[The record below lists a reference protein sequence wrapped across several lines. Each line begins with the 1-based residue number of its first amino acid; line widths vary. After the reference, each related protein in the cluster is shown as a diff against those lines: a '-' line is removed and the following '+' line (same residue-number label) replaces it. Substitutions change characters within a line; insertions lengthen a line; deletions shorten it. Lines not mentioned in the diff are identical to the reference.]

1 MKHGLT
7 LLALVLTLFALLS
20 PLTLRAAAP
29 KDWKADK
36 APEIRKLIRAERLL

>member
-7 LLALVLTLFALLS
+7 LLALVLTLFGLLS

-36 APEIRKLIRAERLL
+36 APEIRKPIRAERLL

>member
-1 MKHGLT
+1 MKHALT
-7 LLALVLTLFALLS
+7 LLALTLFGLLS

-36 APEIRKLIRAERLL
+36 APEIRKPIRAERLL